1 MPRRSAQLF
10 SRAADDKD
18 MNTPLE
24 MVHGYRIVQWT
35 QHWSRIGGH
44 WYRDAIAV
52 NLVDG
57 ITYSVSFLD
66 ES

>member
-1 MPRRSAQLF
+1 
-10 SRAADDKD
+10 

-35 QHWSRIGGH
+35 QHWTRIGGH

-52 NLVDG
+52 NLTDG